1 MRYNPSLVISGK
13 SKFMALILITDDTAF
28 ARRMVKKAI
37 KEDDH
42 KIIEA
47 SNGQECLEMVATN
60 SPDCILL
67 DLLMPE
73 LDGFGVLKELQK
85 KGSKIPVIV
94 LSADIQDTTRTQCEE
109 LGAFMILQKPPKP
122 LEIIKAISEALKAV
136 ENKVVNLTDKQ
147 LDILTELINIGI
159 GQGAKMLNEMI
170 ESQIN
175 LQVPF
180 LKLLAKVEVQEVLRQ
195 RLGYDKLSS
204 IQLDFK
210 GYFAGSAKLVFPRES
225 AANLVAVLTGKNLEN
240 ADLDIVQIGTLT
252 EVGNIVI
259 NGVMGSLGNKLYK
272 QIYYDVPCYA
282 EEDIAQLVPME
293 EPNNSVLLA
302 QAKFDIED
310 LQITGDII
318 LFFKVGSFD
327 GLLSVIEDLD

>member
-1 MRYNPSLVISGK
+1 M
-13 SKFMALILITDDTAF
+13 
-28 ARRMVKKAI
+28 
-37 KEDDH
+37 
-42 KIIEA
+42 
-47 SNGQECLEMVATN
+47 
-60 SPDCILL
+60 
-67 DLLMPE
+67 
-73 LDGFGVLKELQK
+73 
-85 KGSKIPVIV
+85 
-94 LSADIQDTTRTQCEE
+94 
-109 LGAFMILQKPPKP
+109 
-122 LEIIKAISEALKAV
+122 
-136 ENKVVNLTDKQ
+136 VNLTDKQ

-282 EEDIAQLVPME
+282 EEDIAQLLPME